1 MSSMNEN
8 ILLLSFIGYLIVI
21 YSDRLFYSIK
31 KKRNSNIPLDKF
43 LIIFLLEEI
52 IAFVVILCCIINN
65 NNDSPF
71 IYVVTILTGI
81 ILFPYAVYSD
91 KKAKRNIGT
100 K

>member
-21 YSDRLFYSIK
+21 YSDRLFCGIK
-31 KKRNSNIPLDKF
+31 KEKSNNIPLDKF

-52 IAFVVILCCIINN
+52 IAFIVILYCIINN
-65 NNDSPF
+65 NNDSPL
-71 IYVVTILTGI
+71 IYIVTILTGI

-91 KKAKRNIGT
+91 KKRKKQKEI
-100 K
+100 